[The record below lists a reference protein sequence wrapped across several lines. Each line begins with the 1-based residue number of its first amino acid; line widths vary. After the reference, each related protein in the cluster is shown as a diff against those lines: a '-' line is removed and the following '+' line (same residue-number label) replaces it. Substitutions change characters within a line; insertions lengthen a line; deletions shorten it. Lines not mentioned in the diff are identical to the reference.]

1 MESFLKNYMNFYK
14 QEVVVDAGEE
24 CEEDPE
30 VIKQNLLTRYDF
42 KLPIEY
48 HDSQCLNETVL
59 SDIEFQKKD
68 EGNLFH
74 HLLKSPQ
81 SHEPLLI
88 QKWSSLYSTKKD
100 FLKDNQNLLKQYVPK
115 ETKMDSFVSSY
126 LNFKGEQNFLSKYQ
140 YIQFRRF
147 FFLNSM
153 IGFLQCLAIYNLCS
167 PLLSLLSPIIG
178 LIIPYFI
185 FYFKGIKIGFSNYV
199 QMMKKMILSSNVIKN
214 LLNFRTGTMQQKLY
228 TFMYIFFYVLGLY
241 NNVNSCIHFYK
252 NTNFLIDFNSEYYN
266 YLCEGT
272 QLIDHIHDQTKT
284 LNQFSE
290 FNETMVAY
298 RSNIQNMKHTIQ
310 GINQCKEKLIKC
322 GQIGLLLKYN
332 FDIFH
337 NEQYHDTIMYLI
349 YLHQYHINMSSIS
362 SFVQKKKL
370 KGCSFSSSKPT
381 KLKQMYYLGHI
392 HEKPIKNSVKLDKN
406 IIITGPNA
414 SGKTTIIKSTIINLF
429 LSQSLGVGC
438 YKSCTV
444 NPYTFFHS
452 YLNIPDT
459 SNRDSL
465 FQAEARRCKDIFTFI
480 KENSDKRHLCIF
492 DEIYS
497 GTNPEDAV
505 LCATN
510 YLTGMNTYKSS
521 VDYVLTTHYLGLC
534 KEFEKKEQI
543 KNQQMCVKES
553 SENIEYTYILK
564 DGISDIHGGYQV
576 LRNLDYPAELL

>member
-1 MESFLKNYMNFYK
+1 MESFVQNYMDFYK
-14 QEVVVDAGEE
+14 KEVVVDAGEE
-24 CEEDPE
+24 CDEDPE
-30 VIKQNLLTRYDF
+30 VIKHNLLTQYDF
-42 KLPIEY
+42 RLPIEY
-48 HDSQCLNETVL
+48 HESLSLNESVL
-59 SDIEFQKKD
+59 SDIEFQENNSK
-68 EGNLFH
+68 NLFH
-74 HLLKSPQ
+74 HLLNSPQ
-81 SHEPLLI
+81 SHEPLLL
-88 QKWSSLYSTKKD
+88 QKWSSIYSTQTG
-100 FLKDNQNLLKQYVPK
+100 FLQDNQKLLKRYVPK
-115 ETKMDSFVSSY
+115 ETNMDSFVSSY
-126 LNFKGEQNFLSKYQ
+126 LNFKGEQNFLGKYQ

-147 FFLNSM
+147 FFLNS
-153 IGFLQCLAIYNLCS
+153 IVGFLQCLAIYNLCS

-185 FYFKGIKIGFSNYV
+185 FYFKGIKIGFSTYL
-199 QMMKKMILSSNVIKN
+199 QMMKKMILNSSVIKN
-214 LLNFRTGTMQQKLY
+214 LLNFRNGNMQQKMY
-228 TFMYIFFYVLGLY
+228 TFVYIFFYVLGVY
-241 NNVNSCIHFYK
+241 NNVNSCIHFYR
-252 NTNFLIDFNSEYYN
+252 NTNFLIDFNNEYYS
-266 YLCEGT
+266 YLCKGT

-284 LNQFSE
+284 LSQFSE
-290 FNETMVAY
+290 FNETMLNY
-298 RSNIQNMKHTIQ
+298 RSKVQNMKHIIH

-322 GQIGLLLKYN
+322 GKIGLLLKYN

-337 NEQYHDTIMYLI
+337 DEQYHDTIMYLI

-362 SFVQKKKL
+362 GLVKKKKL
-370 KGCSFSSSKPT
+370 KACSFSSSKPT
-381 KLKQMYYLGHI
+381 KLKKMYYLGHI
-392 HEKPIKNSVKLDKN
+392 QEKPIKNSVKLHKN

-414 SGKTTIIKSTIINLF
+414 SGKTTLIKSTIINLF

-444 NPYTFFHS
+444 NPYSFFHS

-480 KENSDKRHLCIF
+480 KEHSDQRHFCMF

-510 YLTGMNTYKSS
+510 YLTGMNAYKSS

-543 KNQQMCVKES
+543 ENQQMCVEES
-553 SENIEYTYILK
+553 TNNIEYTYRLK
-564 DGISDIHGGYQV
+564 KGISDIHGGYQV
-576 LRNLDYPAELL
+576 LRDLDYPAELL